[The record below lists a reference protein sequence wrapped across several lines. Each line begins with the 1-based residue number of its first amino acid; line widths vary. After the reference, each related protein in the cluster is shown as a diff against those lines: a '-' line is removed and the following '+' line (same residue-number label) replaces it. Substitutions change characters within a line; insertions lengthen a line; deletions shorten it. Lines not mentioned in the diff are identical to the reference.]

1 MGRMKAEM
9 WLESRGG
16 PFVVMGLAKCLKWR
30 GDEDLSTTIAFPPVG
45 NDYTRAARF
54 RAHEGVLSDADGEV
68 FVFFSEGLCAQL
80 WNSQEGFGVISWE
93 LSGRESLE
101 DFITFKSENLKNG
114 RTIFDFFISEDKLTM
129 VSGEIANFSDLDS
142 YITVK
147 TGWYKLRKY
156 DLDLGN
162 VDKFGKFLCYRFEN
176 S

>member
-1 MGRMKAEM
+1 MKIYLQQLPSLQSAMTILEPPGLGHMKA
-9 WLESRGG
+9 
-16 PFVVMGLAKCLKWR
+16 
-30 GDEDLSTTIAFPPVG
+30 
-45 NDYTRAARF
+45 
-54 RAHEGVLSDADGEV
+54 
-68 FVFFSEGLCAQL
+68 